1 MVSLLH
7 GERNGERTGRMFCI
21 AVRGAEE
28 IKLKECYFKNEKGPN
43 NYGLSLIDLRNLTF
57 FYKN

>member
-1 MVSLLH
+1 
-7 GERNGERTGRMFCI
+7 MFCI